1 MILHILEHSILDSL
15 KMLPFLFAAF
25 LIIEAVEQFSSGF
38 LNRALAK
45 FGKAGPVAGALLGC
59 IPQCGFSVV
68 ASNLYAGRIIT
79 LGTLMAVFL
88 STSDEA
94 ILILLSYPG
103 HTRNI
108 MKILI
113 VKVLIAVAAGFLI
126 DFLVH
131 LDRIHRSF
139 FGKNNENREEHI
151 HEICHGC
158 GCHEHGGILK
168 PALRHTLKI
177 FVYILIFTAILNL
190 IIEVIGIEQ
199 LSEYLLSN
207 SVLQPVLAAVI
218 GLIPNCAASV
228 MLTQLYLEGVLS
240 FASIISGLCA
250 SAGIG
255 IVVLFKMEH
264 DKKLCFKI
272 LGLLLGISIA
282 AGLIIS
288 LF

>member
-1 MILHILEHSILDSL
+1 MIFHILEHAVLDSL

-25 LIIEAVEQFSSGF
+25 LIIEAVEKFSSGF
-38 LNRALAK
+38 LNRALSK

-103 HTRNI
+103 YTNDI
-108 MKILI
+108 VKILLIKILI
-113 VKVLIAVAAGFLI
+113 GIIAGFLI

-131 LDRIHRSF
+131 LNRVHRSF
-139 FGKNNENREEHI
+139 FGTNSESREEHI
-151 HEICHGC
+151 HEICHSC
-158 GCHEHGGILK
+158 GCHDHSGILM

-177 FVYILIFTAILNL
+177 FVYILVFTAVLNL
-190 IIEVIGIEQ
+190 IIEVVGIEQ
-199 LSEYLLSN
+199 LSGYLLSN
-207 SVLQPVLAAVI
+207 SLLQPVLAAVI

-240 FASIISGLCA
+240 FASVISGLCA

-264 DKKLCFKI
+264 DKKLCLKI
-272 LGLLLGISIA
+272 LGLLLAISIA
-282 AGLIIS
+282 AGVICS
-288 LF
+288 VF

>member
-103 HTRNI
+103 HTRDI

-151 HEICHGC
+151 HEICHEC

-264 DKKLCFKI
+264 DKKLCLKI

-282 AGLIIS
+282 EGLIIS

>member
-103 HTRNI
+103 HTRDI

-151 HEICHGC
+151 HEICH
-158 GCHEHGGILK
+158 
-168 PALRHTLKI
+168 
-177 FVYILIFTAILNL
+177 
-190 IIEVIGIEQ
+190 
-199 LSEYLLSN
+199 
-207 SVLQPVLAAVI
+207 
-218 GLIPNCAASV
+218 
-228 MLTQLYLEGVLS
+228 
-240 FASIISGLCA
+240 
-250 SAGIG
+250 
-255 IVVLFKMEH
+255 
-264 DKKLCFKI
+264 
-272 LGLLLGISIA
+272 
-282 AGLIIS
+282 
-288 LF
+288 